1 MSIKKRSNISP
12 QELDNKKKLTIFCFN
27 KVCEKC
33 KRIKEVKW
41 NSVRQTKEDRK
52 SFVQKKLF
60 PFMAMMN
67 FLEYVL
73 EKNNAFLLIKSTVE
87 GIIFISM
94 FY

>member
-1 MSIKKRSNISP
+1 MPQMSIKKRSNISP

-52 SFVQKKLF
+52 SFVQKK
-60 PFMAMMN
+60 
-67 FLEYVL
+67 
-73 EKNNAFLLIKSTVE
+73 
-87 GIIFISM
+87 IIS
-94 FY
+94 FYGNDEFSRICLGKK

>member
-1 MSIKKRSNISP
+1 MPQMSIKKRSNISP

-52 SFVQKKLF
+52 SFVQK
-60 PFMAMMN
+60 N
-67 FLEYVL
+67 
-73 EKNNAFLLIKSTVE
+73 
-87 GIIFISM
+87 FIS
-94 FY
+94 FYGNDEFSRICLGKK